1 MPIER
6 NSEIDIKKEI
16 VWDIKKIVLSFLND
30 VITQNPLGLRTYFT
44 PNAVINWH
52 NTNESFTIEEYI
64 IANCEYPGK
73 WCGEVE
79 RIDIFNDL
87 VISVSRLWVVDN
99 SMSFHAVSFIKF
111 KNDKIVTLDEYWG
124 DDGIAPQWRLV
135 KKIGKPIR

>member
-52 NTNESFTIEEYI
+52 NTN
-64 IANCEYPGK
+64 
-73 WCGEVE
+73 
-79 RIDIFNDL
+79 
-87 VISVSRLWVVDN
+87 
-99 SMSFHAVSFIKF
+99 
-111 KNDKIVTLDEYWG
+111 
-124 DDGIAPQWRLV
+124 
-135 KKIGKPIR
+135 